1 MATGARQ
8 TLCVQQ
14 MADRS
19 YRVYMGLVA
28 PETIARAGGEIDV
41 NDMSKARSAM
51 LGPGGF
57 FASWAPE
64 LRAFVD
70 AAEGPWRAWPLY
82 RLDPDTFL
90 SAAGSDD
97 KDSGRWVPAHDV
109 TLLGD
114 AAHISIPNGEGVN
127 QAMYDSLVLFESI
140 MNELNNEE
148 AGFESGK
155 EDGKAALARAVIAY
169 ETEMLPRARDY
180 ILRCIE
186 DEGMFWGDDAASRL
200 AEMFNQASGQVN
212 VEHT

>member
-1 MATGARQ
+1 MATGAKE

-28 PETIARAGGEIDV
+28 PETIARPGGGVDV
-41 NDMSKARSAM
+41 TDMNKARSAM
-51 LGPGGF
+51 LAPGGF
-57 FASWAPE
+57 FAGWAPE
-64 LRAFVD
+64 LRAFID

-90 SAAGSDD
+90 PVTGSEVQDL
-97 KDSGRWVPAHDV
+97 GRWVHVHGV

-114 AAHISIPNGEGVN
+114 AAHISTPNGEGVN

-140 MNELNNEE
+140 MNELGGEKAE
-148 AGFESGK
+148 LESG
-155 EDGKAALARAVIAY
+155 EAEKAALARAVVAY
-169 ETEMLPRARDY
+169 EAEMLPRARDY

-186 DEGMFWGDDAASRL
+186 DEGMFSGDDAAVRL
-200 AEMFNQASGQVN
+200 AEMFN
-212 VEHT
+212 